1 LAGVPEPIVEWMGRR
16 YARRETRLTFDD
28 YTTDSFA
35 PPGGLDQGDAFA
47 VVQYLFY
54 NGGLL
59 KLIRDKADE
68 MGILF
73 MDDSTLVTWASSF
86 RNTHYRLGQLMS
98 DPGGI
103 LEWARLHNC
112 TFGLEKFQL

>member
-1 LAGVPEPIVEWMGRR
+1 LAGVPAPIVEWMGRR

-28 YTTDSFA
+28 YTTDLFS

-54 NGGLL
+54 NSGLL

-73 MDDSTLVTWASSF
+73 MDDSTLVVWAYSF
-86 RNTHYRLGQLMS
+86 LDTHHRLAQLMN
-98 DPGGI
+98 DPGGV
-103 LEWARLHNC
+103 LNWARLHNC
-112 TFGLEKFQL
+112 TFGLDKFQL